1 MRVSCGS
8 RQKKKLK
15 KLLTDKSGI
24 TVVRGES
31 CQKEISFFEEVI
43 CLIHNCQN
51 ITGLCN
57 FFFFF
62 FAKTRI
68 DTLIRNYQY
77 TILIKH

>member
-62 FAKTRI
+62 AKTRI